1 MLVTAPAG
9 VVTVNF
15 AVVDVAN
22 ASGKTKVTTTE
33 VAAFD
38 LIVTPETPV
47 SETAVAPAR
56 LVPVM
61 VTVLIVV
68 AFLVPLV
75 GVKLVIVGAIS
86 SAVLGDTPAGVVTV
100 IVPDVAPTGTLTVT
114 LVKVAAAAGATE
126 IVVDPT
132 NLIAVAPR
140 RLVPVMVIVAPT
152 SALPGPV
159 MAPAGK

>member
-1 MLVTAPAG
+1 MLVTEPAE
-9 VVTVNF
+9 VVTANF
-15 AVVDVAN
+15 AVVDVFKAV
-22 ASGKTKVTTTE
+22 GKRKVTTIE
-33 VAAFD
+33 VPVFD
-38 LIVTPETPV
+38 LIVIPETPV
-47 SETAVAPAR
+47 SETTLAPVR

-61 VTVLIVV
+61 VTVLIAV

-86 SAVLGDTPAGVVTV
+86 SAVLGDTPASVVTV
-100 IVPDVAPTGTLTVT
+100 IVPDVAPAGTLTVT

>member
-22 ASGKTKVTTTE
+22 ASGNTKVTTTE
-33 VAAFD
+33 VAVVD

-47 SETAVAPAR
+47 NETALALVK

-140 RLVPVMVIVAPT
+140 RLVPVIVIVVPT
-152 SALPGPV
+152 TALPGPV